1 MSHAWCRGS
10 LCGTLVACV
19 VAHEYEATFRNGA
32 RDPPRPMTLVLR
44 DETCTECN
52 VTLEP
57 GEGVERKAKRG
68 MVVDW
73 FDGAATAANFAAR
86 TVLSSNRFADLD
98 DTDVAAVK
106 QFVFLDTLAIAPCAE
121 SAAKARPLR
130 RVRAGGL
137 EIDVIAEDPVVAVAR
152 AFASRDECAAMQALA
167 ARGGARRR
175 TPQEGAW
182 SHDDPSTG
190 FRRRVGLTYDW
201 DLLGMNDTL
210 PAALLER
217 AATVAEAFDIR
228 VPVGPFQEP
237 LNIVEYGL
245 FDYYEP
251 HCDVSCERSG
261 PKPGG
266 RVATMLLVCEQP
278 TLGGATAFP
287 RHHDRALT
295 LRPGVGDAVFFAYDR
310 NARES
315 LHAGCPVREGVKR
328 IVSVFLRDG
337 VDGLSP
343 ASRFDVDGGAAVEV
357 GVAGESVT

>member
-1 MSHAWCRGS
+1 
-10 LCGTLVACV
+10 
-19 VAHEYEATFRNGA
+19 
-32 RDPPRPMTLVLR
+32 MTLVLR
-44 DETCTECN
+44 DGASTNT
-52 VTLEP
+52 TLAP
-57 GEGVERKAKRG
+57 GDGVERRVKRG
-68 MVVDW
+68 VVVDW
-73 FDGAATAANFAAR
+73 FDGAPKADNFAAR

-98 DTDVAAVK
+98 DADVAAVK

-121 SAAKARPLR
+121 SAAKAKPLR

-137 EIDVIAEDPVVAVAR
+137 DVDVIAENPVVAVAR
-152 AFASRDECAAMQALA
+152 AFASRDECAAMQSLA

-175 TPQEGAW
+175 TPREGAL

-201 DLLGMNDTL
+201 DLLGANDTL

-217 AATVAEAFDIR
+217 AATVAEAFAIR

-251 HCDVSCERSG
+251 HCDVSCEHLG
-261 PKPGG
+261 PRPGG
-266 RVATMLLVCEQP
+266 RVATMLLVCERP

-287 RHHDRALT
+287 HHRGKALT

-315 LHAGCPVREGVKR
+315 LHAGCAVREGVKQ
-328 IVSVFLRDG
+328 IVSIFLRDG
-337 VDGLSP
+337 VDDLSP
-343 ASRFDVDGGAAVEV
+343 ASRFDVDGGAVVGV